1 MSAIA
6 ASPDMSVAAPKVA
19 RSHSDTLGIY
29 SAAKGA
35 VYYPTQVMLGVG
47 ALAVIKIAT
56 LSFPTLDEVYKVL
69 AVRSF
74 GVAANATAG
83 PLVNIGVKMDKTP
96 SENLYGF
103 NLLSYGIQRT
113 TYSASAATWPI
124 MFAIGLTIAMPFI
137 APTIVAAASG
147 LTAAG
152 ASLSGGLATAA
163 ATHSTIL
170 TAGSQIAGSALTLLG
185 NFMGAMP
192 AAFAMKEGLSYTAM
206 ALAAV
211 QRIFMINLLGGIAGD
226 ILCLEKIN
234 RKHKVFKARRDDATK
249 AETAPSR

>member
-1 MSAIA
+1 
-6 ASPDMSVAAPKVA
+6 
-19 RSHSDTLGIY
+19 
-29 SAAKGA
+29 
-35 VYYPTQVMLGVG
+35 
-47 ALAVIKIAT
+47 
-56 LSFPTLDEVYKVL
+56 LSFPTPDELYKVL

-74 GVAANATAG
+74 GVAANASSG
-83 PLVNIGVKMDKTP
+83 PLINVGVKMDKTP

-113 TYSASAATWPI
+113 TYSASAAAWPI
-124 MFAIGLTIAMPFI
+124 AFAIGLTIAMPFI
-137 APTIVAAASG
+137 APMVVAAASG

-170 TAGSQIAGSALTLLG
+170 TAGSQITGSALTLLG

-192 AAFAMKEGLSYTAM
+192 AAFAMKEGMSYTAM

-234 RKHKVFKARRDDATK
+234 PKHKVFEARRDAAAK
-249 AETAPSR
+249 AEHPAR